1 MEVKPR
7 TLDKGSLWLLT
18 VAPTIW
24 AVHLLLSYITAAIW
38 CAKFA
43 GPDASLGGIPTAIAW
58 YTTVALTGIAF
69 VGWEGFR
76 RHIYPSTLRPFDT
89 LRVVPS
95 GVEGRQ
101 AQGRPEQRRG
111 ATELG
116 AGPSTQ
122 LGAGGT
128 EVTTHDLDSP
138 EDRHRFLGF
147 ATLLLSGL
155 SGVAVLYAAL
165 AAMYFD
171 TCR

>member
-1 MEVKPR
+1 MDVKPR

-18 VAPTIW
+18 IAPTIW
-24 AVHLLLSYITAAIW
+24 AAHLLLSYITAAIW

-43 GPDASLGGIPTAIAW
+43 GMDASLGGVRTAIAW
-58 YTTVALTGIAF
+58 YTTVALVGIAF

-76 RHIYPSTLRPFDT
+76 RHIY
-89 LRVVPS
+89 
-95 GVEGRQ
+95 
-101 AQGRPEQRRG
+101 
-111 ATELG
+111 
-116 AGPSTQ
+116 
-122 LGAGGT
+122 GT
-128 EVTTHDLDSP
+128 ETTTHDLDSP

-155 SGVAVLYAAL
+155 SAVAVLYAAL